1 MSRDRSMTRREAGR
15 TLSVAACA
23 GLRPIIRT
31 SGAARPA
38 DENERT
44 PRAVAAVI
52 TKYDRGLHAD
62 VLITRILEGW
72 RCDGGP
78 GPALALK
85 AMYLD
90 QSVEGDLGRK
100 MAAKHKVPIVPTIEE
115 AVTLGTDR
123 VAVDG
128 VLSIGEHGDYPWNEK
143 GQHLYPRRRFFEAI
157 ARTFERCGRVVPVYS
172 DKHLGPTWE
181 DASWM
186 YQTARRL
193 HIPMMAGSSLPLS
206 YRSPELNLP
215 MGCELEAAVG
225 VGYSGLDI
233 YGIHALEL
241 YQSIVERRRGGE
253 RGVRRVRCL
262 GGRAIAEAVEQGRV
276 RRDLLEAALRVP
288 PAAREVRPPD
298 DRGRPGRAVPLRVC
312 R

>member
-1 MSRDRSMTRREAGR
+1 MDISRPTTRREACR
-15 TLSVAACA
+15 ALSIAACA
-23 GLRPIIRT
+23 GLASSRSRVPAGGEPAPRT
-31 SGAARPA
+31 
-38 DENERT
+38 
-44 PRAVAAVI
+44 VAAVV
-52 TKYDRGLHAD
+52 TKYEHNLHAD

-78 GPALALK
+78 GPALKLA

-90 QSVEGDLGRK
+90 QSAEGDLGPR
-100 MAAKHKVPIVPTIEE
+100 MAAKHQVPIAPTIEG
-115 AVTLGTDR
+115 AITLGTGR

-128 VLSIGEHGDYPWNEK
+128 VLSIGENGDYPWNEK
-143 GQHLYPRRRFFEAI
+143 GQHLYPRRRFLEAI
-157 ARTFERCGRVVPVYS
+157 ARAFERSGRVVPVYS

-186 YQTARRL
+186 YRTAQRL
-193 HIPMMAGSSLPLS
+193 EIPMMAGSSLPLS

-233 YGIHALEL
+233 YGIHTLEL
-241 YQSIVERRRGGE
+241 YQSLVERRRGGE
-253 RGVRRVRCL
+253 TGVRRVECL
-262 GGRAIAEAVEQGRV
+262 GGRAIAGAVERGRV

-288 PAAREVRPPD
+288 PAAREFD
-298 DRGRPGRAVPLRVC
+298 LRAIEDKEAALFLFD
-312 R
+312 